1 MSEQARLKQ
10 IKSPCVSICKYNKN
24 NFCIGCKRHMNEIF
38 DWFDYSDEMR
48 TAIMTD
54 LLSRDIDADTQLV

>member
-10 IKSPCVSICKYNKN
+10 IKITFVSICKYNKN
-24 NFCIGCKRHMNEIF
+24 NFCVGCKRHMNEIF
-38 DWFDYSDEMR
+38 DWFDYTDEMR

-54 LLSRDIDADTQLV
+54 LLSRDIESDSQ

>member
-24 NFCIGCKRHMNEIF
+24 NFCVGCKRHMNEIF

-48 TAIMTD
+48 TAITVSYTH
-54 LLSRDIDADTQLV
+54 LTLPTIYSV

>member
-1 MSEQARLKQ
+1 MQDLKQLKQ

-24 NFCIGCKRHMNEIF
+24 NYCIGCKRYMNEIF

-48 TAIMTD
+48 ESIMND
-54 LLSRDIDADTQLV
+54 LDNRDIDNPD

>member
-10 IKSPCVSICKYNKN
+10 IKSACVSICKYNKN
-24 NFCIGCKRHMNEIF
+24 NFCVGCKRHMNEIF

-54 LLSRDIDADTQLV
+54 LLSRDIETDSQ

>member
-24 NFCIGCKRHMNEIF
+24 NLQYKTFVGNGDTESKNAYLIKE
-38 DWFDYSDEMR
+38 E
-48 TAIMTD
+48 
-54 LLSRDIDADTQLV
+54 LLLGYAYKIINYG